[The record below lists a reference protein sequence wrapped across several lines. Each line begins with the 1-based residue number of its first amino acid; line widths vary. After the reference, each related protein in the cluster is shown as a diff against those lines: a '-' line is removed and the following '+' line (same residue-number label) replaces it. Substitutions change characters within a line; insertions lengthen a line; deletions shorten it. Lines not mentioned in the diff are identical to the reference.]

1 MCISITLLWL
11 GLSITGYFRTN
22 VPSVE
27 FYKSWARYKKEMREL
42 SEFYANRKN
51 ATTEANCYLDNF
63 PKTFVIV
70 IGESATK
77 NHYGI
82 YGYKRNTTPNL
93 DSIKDELL
101 IYNNVVTPATQTL
114 IAMRQILTFSNYE
127 DPNAYKKD
135 ASIIEIAHGAGYKT
149 FWFDN
154 QGEDDIDNYAPNSY
168 RPIAKMCN
176 EYHANKE
183 YLQDESLIPYL
194 KKAIKDTAFN
204 KLIFIHLNGSHFPY
218 NIRYPNSFDKFK
230 TQEDIP
236 SKFLK
241 KMNNDEIS
249 TYNAYDNSIL
259 YNDFVLSKFINE
271 LKPLDGAA
279 FLLYISDH
287 GEEVFDSQHYSG
299 RSFDNI
305 SQSMCRIPFI
315 LWRNEKYRSL
325 NNLDIDTNK
334 VYSSD
339 DIIHSIMDLIG
350 VSHMQKDTCRSIFS
364 TEFQQKRRKVN
375 DKWFDD
381 IK

>member
-1 MCISITLLWL
+1 MTNTQRTQESFFRRNIWLFFFLFFQIVFPLLWMHDASNDDTHQRILLNCIYFIASFICFSFLNGIYKNILLIFFFIITIIPNVIVLGFFEMNNSILKSTDFWVVFDTNPSEAEGFLSIVTTPIIVKTAIYISVSSTLLIFSLQKKCSSRISLTKHIMCISITLLWL

-135 ASIIEIAHGAGYKT
+135 ASIYGG
-149 FWFDN
+149 
-154 QGEDDIDNYAPNSY
+154 
-168 RPIAKMCN
+168 
-176 EYHANKE
+176 
-183 YLQDESLIPYL
+183 
-194 KKAIKDTAFN
+194 
-204 KLIFIHLNGSHFPY
+204 
-218 NIRYPNSFDKFK
+218 
-230 TQEDIP
+230 
-236 SKFLK
+236 
-241 KMNNDEIS
+241 
-249 TYNAYDNSIL
+249 
-259 YNDFVLSKFINE
+259 
-271 LKPLDGAA
+271 
-279 FLLYISDH
+279 
-287 GEEVFDSQHYSG
+287 
-299 RSFDNI
+299 
-305 SQSMCRIPFI
+305 
-315 LWRNEKYRSL
+315 
-325 NNLDIDTNK
+325 
-334 VYSSD
+334 
-339 DIIHSIMDLIG
+339 
-350 VSHMQKDTCRSIFS
+350 
-364 TEFQQKRRKVN
+364 
-375 DKWFDD
+375 
-381 IK
+381 